1 MATMNRASNPLL
13 FEPVHGASKEEGAIL
28 TRQGQNLLESFRRLE
43 HLSHSHDS
51 SDSDAIGRAAR
62 HFARASAGS

>member
-1 MATMNRASNPLL
+1 MNRAFNPLAV
-13 FEPVHGASKEEGAIL
+13 EPIRGASKEEGAIL

-43 HLSHSHDS
+43 HVSHSHDS
-51 SDSDAIGRAAR
+51 SELDVIGRAAR